1 MTLGRLFCGVVRH
14 FGRSSLGSA
23 RDDIAQDDIAEWLK
37 IAIFVDDVARAG
49 Q

>member
-14 FGRSSLGSA
+14 FGRSSLDSA
-23 RDDIAQDDIAEWLK
+23 RDDIAEWLK